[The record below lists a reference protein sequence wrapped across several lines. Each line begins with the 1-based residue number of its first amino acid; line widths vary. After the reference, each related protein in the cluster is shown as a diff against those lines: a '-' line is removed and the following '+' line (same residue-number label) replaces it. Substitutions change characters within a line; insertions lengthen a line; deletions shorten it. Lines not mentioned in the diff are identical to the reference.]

1 MRCAKSARTGCTA
14 PLDAGRMGSWELDL
28 GTKRL
33 AWSREME
40 AIHGLQPATFAGT
53 FEAYEQQIHPDER
66 AYVRSAMTDTQRE
79 EQYLEYRIVRAD
91 GAVRWV
97 ESRAM
102 RCAIPPARRSAW
114 SACMDITERKQV
126 EQALRET
133 SRAKDEFLAMLSHE
147 LRNPLAAL
155 SAAAHVLKL
164 AHPNDAPA
172 IKARAV
178 ERRRSTWRASW
189 AIRST

>member
-1 MRCAKSARTGCTA
+1 MREREDRLHVA
-14 PLDAGRMGSWELDL
+14 LDAGRMGSWELDL

-97 ESRAM
+97 ESRGKVVRDPSGA
-102 RCAIPPARRSAW
+102 ASAW
-114 SACMDITERKQV
+114 SVCMDITERKQV
-126 EQALRET
+126 EQALRERAARRT
-133 SRAKDEFLAMLSHE
+133 NSSRC
-147 LRNPLAAL
+147 
-155 SAAAHVLKL
+155 
-164 AHPNDAPA
+164 
-172 IKARAV
+172 
-178 ERRRSTWRASW
+178 
-189 AIRST
+189 